1 MARRAPDARPRP
13 GAWTA
18 YAACAWAFVFAAPS
32 LYWSLGGS
40 AGVETA
46 RSPGISEL
54 AATHPPWFV
63 AVLWATFAMKAVA
76 GLLALALVRPWG
88 RFVPRPLL
96 LGGAWVAGANN
107 LSEIR

>member
-1 MARRAPDARPRP
+1 VDGVRSLRVGVRVRSAEPLLVPRGIGGRRD
-13 GAWTA
+13 
-18 YAACAWAFVFAAPS
+18 
-32 LYWSLGGS
+32 
-40 AGVETA
+40 
-46 RSPGISEL
+46 RSVAGISEL
-54 AATHPPWFV
+54 AATRPPWFV

>member
-1 MARRAPDARPRP
+1 
-13 GAWTA
+13 
-18 YAACAWAFVFAAPS
+18 
-32 LYWSLGGS
+32 
-40 AGVETA
+40 
-46 RSPGISEL
+46 
-54 AATHPPWFV
+54 
-63 AVLWATFAMKAVA
+63 MKAVA